1 METKRSGGNTAYLL
15 QVEVK
20 QSGRSVG
27 SDAAVVPLT
36 IMMKT
41 ERSQLKSKGLGSDR
55 KQAIIDI
62 IVLLRVDRLT
72 FSISRGPELFRQK
85 AIKCPIRTPAGHL
98 LNVGYTIR
106 NTIRPVQRVVL

>member
-1 METKRSGGNTAYLL
+1 METKLSGGNTGYLL

-55 KQAIIDI
+55 KQTNIDI

-85 AIKCPIRTPAGHL
+85 AIECPIRTPAGHL